1 MATKDKVIA
10 LQATDAFLVSKS
22 DTDTI
27 STQTSGAHAYCAL
40 YVGGTGNI
48 NVVTAEGTT
57 VLFTAVPVGTFPVV
71 VKQVLSTNTTATNL
85 VGLVSKY
92 GIEGN
97 R

>member
-1 MATKDKVIA
+1 MARDKVIA
-10 LQATDAFLVSKS
+10 LQATDAFLVTKS

-27 STQTSGAHAYCAL
+27 SDQTSGAHVYCAL
-40 YVGGTGNI
+40 YVGTTGNI
-48 NVVTAEGTT
+48 NVVTSEGNT
-57 VLFTAVPVGTFPVV
+57 VLFSNVPVGFFPVV
-71 VKQVLSTNTTATNL
+71 VKQVMSTDTTASNL